1 MWLAELFR
9 AWHGIYIKYLISLSR
24 LNGGIF
30 FYIKHM
36 ENQLNETVNYLKNE
50 GVDAPEI
57 GIVLGTGLG
66 GLVSEINIIKE
77 IEYDKIPHFP
87 VSTVESHN
95 GKLIYGTIGS
105 KKVLVMQ
112 GRFHYYEGYNMKEI
126 TFPIR
131 VMKLIGVQKLLI
143 SNAAGAVNL
152 AYKKSSL
159 MLITDH
165 INMYPD
171 NPLRGKN
178 NDDFGPR
185 FPDMSEPYSHQ
196 LNDTLRVIAKEKN
209 IQLHEGVYVPVSG
222 PNLETRA
229 EYRMIRMLGGD
240 AVGMSTVPEVIVA
253 NHMNLPCCA
262 ISVLTDECDPEN
274 LAPVALSEIL
284 EAAAVAEPQLT
295 ALYTE
300 LINRI

>member
-1 MWLAELFR
+1 
-9 AWHGIYIKYLISLSR
+9 
-24 LNGGIF
+24 
-30 FYIKHM
+30 M
-36 ENQLNETVNYLKNE
+36 ENQLHETVNYLKNE
-50 GVDAPEI
+50 GVDTPEI
-57 GIVLGTGLG
+57 GIILGTGLG

-87 VSTVESHN
+87 VSTVESHH

-196 LNDTLRVIAKEKN
+196 LNDTLRTIAKEKN
-209 IQLHEGVYVPVSG
+209 IELHEGVYVPVPG

-240 AVGMSTVPEVIVA
+240 AVGMSTVPEIIVA
-253 NHMNLPCCA
+253 NHMKLPCCA

-284 EAAAVAEPQLT
+284 EASAVAEPQLT
-295 ALYTE
+295 TLYTE

>member
-1 MWLAELFR
+1 MVD
-9 AWHGIYIKYLISLSR
+9 
-24 LNGGIF
+24 
-30 FYIKHM
+30 
-36 ENQLNETVNYLKNE
+36 QLNETVNYLKKE

-66 GLVSEINIIKE
+66 GLVSEISVIKE
-77 IEYDKIPHFP
+77 FDYDKIPHFP
-87 VSTVESHN
+87 VSTVESHH
-95 GKLIYGTIGS
+95 GKLIYGTIRN

-112 GRFHYYEGYNMKEI
+112 GRFHYYEGYDMKQI

-131 VMKLIGVQKLLI
+131 VMKLIGVKNLLI

-165 INMYPD
+165 INLYPD

-178 NDDFGPR
+178 NNDFGPR
-185 FPDMSEPYSHQ
+185 FPDMSEPYSNA
-196 LNDTLRVIAKEKN
+196 LNNLLRGIAKEKGILLN
-209 IQLHEGVYVPVSG
+209 EGVYVPVSG

-229 EYRMIRMLGGD
+229 EYRMIRLLGGD

-253 NHMNLPCCA
+253 NHMKLPCCA

-284 EAAAVAEPQLT
+284 EAAAVAEPHLT

-300 LINRI
+300 LIGRL

>member
-1 MWLAELFR
+1 MVD
-9 AWHGIYIKYLISLSR
+9 
-24 LNGGIF
+24 
-30 FYIKHM
+30 
-36 ENQLNETVNYLKNE
+36 QLNETVNYLKKE

-66 GLVSEINIIKE
+66 GLVSEISVIKE
-77 IEYDKIPHFP
+77 FDYDKIPHFP
-87 VSTVESHN
+87 VSTVESHH
-95 GKLIYGTIGS
+95 GKLIYGTIRN

-112 GRFHYYEGYNMKEI
+112 GRFHYYEGYDMKQI

-131 VMKLIGVQKLLI
+131 VMKLIGVKNLLI

-165 INMYPD
+165 INLYPD

-178 NDDFGPR
+178 NNDFGPR
-185 FPDMSEPYSHQ
+185 FPDMSEPYSNTMNN
-196 LNDTLRVIAKEKN
+196 LLRGIAKEKGILLN
-209 IQLHEGVYVPVSG
+209 EGVYVPVSG

-253 NHMNLPCCA
+253 NHMKLPCCA

-284 EAAAVAEPQLT
+284 EAAAVAEPHLT

-300 LINRI
+300 LIDRL